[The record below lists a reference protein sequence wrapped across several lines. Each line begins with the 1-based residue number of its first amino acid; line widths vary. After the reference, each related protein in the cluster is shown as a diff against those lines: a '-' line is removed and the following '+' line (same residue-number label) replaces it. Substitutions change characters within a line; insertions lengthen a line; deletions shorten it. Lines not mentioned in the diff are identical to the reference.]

1 MPKKTLAL
9 IVMAIFLAV
18 SMTAMAGSK
27 GKIKVKL
34 VNHLGATT
42 NGTVI
47 AKKGNTTK
55 TCKTSAGTCTLTG
68 LKKGKWTVTAK
79 TSGGAKG
86 GPVKKRVKA
95 GKKVNLTIKV
105 KRGRR

>member
-1 MPKKTLAL
+1 
-9 IVMAIFLAV
+9 MAVFLAV

-47 AKKGNTTK
+47 AKKGNAK
-55 TCKTSAGTCTLTG
+55 KSCKTSAGTCTLTG

-79 TSGGAKG
+79 TSGGKKG
-86 GPVKKRVKA
+86 GPVKKKVKA
-95 GKKVNLTIKV
+95 GKKVNLTIKI
-105 KRGRR
+105 KNKKSRK